1 MIRVLIA
8 PRRSMSIVRHTVCEA
23 DSGLIPAAWSVVAE
37 AENGI
42 EAVQKVRAL
51 DGGVDVVVLDIS
63 MPGTSGIDAL
73 KMIRDVA
80 PKLPVLILSMYPEEQ
95 YAVRLIKSGAS
106 GYMTKETAPQEL
118 VDAIRKVAAGKK
130 YISPSVAE
138 MLAEEV
144 GGGNSSLLHAS
155 LSDREYQILLKLAS
169 GKTVSGIADEMA
181 LSVKTISTYRSRI
194 LGKMRM
200 KNNAELTHY
209 VISHHLGE

>member
-8 PRRSMSIVRHTVCEA
+8 DDHAIVRSGLKQILT
-23 DSGLIPAAWSVVAE
+23 DSGGITVVAE

-51 DGGVDVVVLDIS
+51 EGGLDAVVLDIS
-63 MPGTSGIDAL
+63 MPGSSGIDAL

-144 GGGNSSLLHAS
+144 GGGNISLLHAG
-155 LSDREYQILLKLAS
+155 LSDREYQILLRLAS
-169 GKTVSGIADEMA
+169 GKTVSGIADEMS

-209 VISHHLGE
+209 VISHQLAE

>member
-8 PRRSMSIVRHTVCEA
+8 DDHAVVRNGLKQILT
-23 DSGLIPAAWSVVAE
+23 DSGSMTVVAE

-51 DGGVDVVVLDIS
+51 EGGVDVVVLDIS

-118 VDAIRKVAAGKK
+118 VDAIHKVAAGKK

-209 VISHHLGE
+209 VISHHLAE

>member
-8 PRRSMSIVRHTVCEA
+8 DDHAIVRSGLKQILT
-23 DSGLIPAAWSVVAE
+23 DSGCMTVVGE
-37 AENGI
+37 AENGLD
-42 EAVQKVRAL
+42 AVQQVRAL
-51 DGGVDVVVLDIS
+51 AGGVDVVVLDIS
-63 MPGTSGIDAL
+63 MPGMSGIDAL

-106 GYMTKETAPQEL
+106 GYMTKETVPQEL
-118 VDAIRKVAAGKK
+118 VDVIRKVAAGKK
-130 YISPSVAE
+130 YISPSVGE
-138 MLAEEV
+138 MLADEL

-155 LSDREYQILLKLAS
+155 LSDREYQILIRLAS

-181 LSVKTISTYRSRI
+181 LSVKTISTYRSRV

-209 VISHHLGE
+209 VISHQLAE

>member
-8 PRRSMSIVRHTVCEA
+8 DDHAIVRNGLKQILT
-23 DSGLIPAAWSVVAE
+23 DSGSMVVVAE

-51 DGGVDVVVLDIS
+51 EGGVDVAVLDIS

-95 YAVRLIKSGAS
+95 YAVRLIRSGAS

-118 VDAIRKVAAGKK
+118 VDAIHKVAAGKK

-169 GKTVSGIADEMA
+169 GKTVSGIADELA

-209 VISHHLGE
+209 VISHHLAE

>member
-8 PRRSMSIVRHTVCEA
+8 DDHAIVRSGLKQILT
-23 DSGLIPAAWSVVAE
+23 DSGGITVVAE

-51 DGGVDVVVLDIS
+51 EGGLDAVVLDIS
-63 MPGTSGIDAL
+63 MPGSSGIDAL

-95 YAVRLIKSGAS
+95 YAVRLIESGAS

-144 GGGNSSLLHAS
+144 GGGNSSLLHAN

-169 GKTVSGIADEMA
+169 GKTVSGIADEMS
-181 LSVKTISTYRSRI
+181 LSVKTISTYRSRV

-209 VISHHLGE
+209 VISHQLAG

>member
-8 PRRSMSIVRHTVCEA
+8 DDHAIVRSGLKQILT
-23 DSGLIPAAWSVVAE
+23 DSGGITVVAE

-51 DGGVDVVVLDIS
+51 EGGLDAVVLDIS
-63 MPGTSGIDAL
+63 MPGSSGIDAL

-144 GGGNSSLLHAS
+144 GGGNSSLLHAN

-169 GKTVSGIADEMA
+169 GKTVSGIADEMS
-181 LSVKTISTYRSRI
+181 LSVKTISTYRSRV

-209 VISHHLGE
+209 VISHQLAG

>member
-8 PRRSMSIVRHTVCEA
+8 DDHAIVRSGLKQILT
-23 DSGLIPAAWSVVAE
+23 DSGSMVVVAE

-51 DGGVDVVVLDIS
+51 EGGVDVVVLDIS

-73 KMIRDVA
+73 KMIRDMA

-118 VDAIRKVAAGKK
+118 VDAIHKVAAGKK

-138 MLAEEV
+138 MLADEV

-209 VISHHLGE
+209 VISHKLAE

>member
-8 PRRSMSIVRHTVCEA
+8 DDHAIVRNGLKQILT
-23 DSGLIPAAWSVVAE
+23 DSGSMTVVAE

-51 DGGVDVVVLDIS
+51 AGGVDVVVLDIS
-63 MPGTSGIDAL
+63 MPGMSGIDAL

-80 PKLPVLILSMYPEEQ
+80 PRLPVLILSMYPEEQ

-106 GYMTKETAPQEL
+106 GYMTKETVPQEL

-155 LSDREYQILLKLAS
+155 LSDREYQILIRLAS

-181 LSVKTISTYRSRI
+181 LSVKTISTYRSRV

-209 VISHHLGE
+209 VISHQLDE

>member
-8 PRRSMSIVRHTVCEA
+8 DDHAIVRNGLKQILT
-23 DSGLIPAAWSVVAE
+23 DSGSMVVVAE
-37 AENGI
+37 AKNGI

-51 DGGVDVVVLDIS
+51 EGGLDVVVLDIS

-95 YAVRLIKSGAS
+95 YAVRLIKSGAA

-144 GGGNSSLLHAS
+144 GGGNASLLHAS

-181 LSVKTISTYRSRI
+181 LSVKTVSTYRSRL

-209 VISHHLGE
+209 VISHQLAE

>member
-8 PRRSMSIVRHTVCEA
+8 DDHAIVRSGLKQILT
-23 DSGLIPAAWSVVAE
+23 DSGSMMVVAE

-51 DGGVDVVVLDIS
+51 EGGVDVVVLDIS

-118 VDAIRKVAAGKK
+118 VDAIHKVAAGKK

-209 VISHHLGE
+209 VISHQLAE

>member
-1 MIRVLIA
+1 
-8 PRRSMSIVRHTVCEA
+8 
-23 DSGLIPAAWSVVAE
+23 
-37 AENGI
+37 
-42 EAVQKVRAL
+42 
-51 DGGVDVVVLDIS
+51 
-63 MPGTSGIDAL
+63 
-73 KMIRDVA
+73 
-80 PKLPVLILSMYPEEQ
+80 
-95 YAVRLIKSGAS
+95 
-106 GYMTKETAPQEL
+106 MTKETAPQEL
-118 VDAIRKVAAGKK
+118 VDAIHKVAAGKK

-209 VISHHLGE
+209 VISHHLAE

>member
-8 PRRSMSIVRHTVCEA
+8 DDHAIVRNGLKQILT
-23 DSGLIPAAWSVVAE
+23 DSGNMVVVAE
-37 AENGI
+37 ASNGI

-51 DGGVDVVVLDIS
+51 DGGVDVVVMDIS
-63 MPGTSGIDAL
+63 MPGTSGIDAM

-118 VDAIRKVAAGKK
+118 VEAIRKVAAGKK

-144 GGGNSSLLHAS
+144 GGGNVSLLHAS

-209 VISHHLGE
+209 VISHHLAE

>member
-8 PRRSMSIVRHTVCEA
+8 DDHAIVRSGLKQILT
-23 DSGLIPAAWSVVAE
+23 DSGSITVVAE

-51 DGGVDVVVLDIS
+51 EGGVDVVVLDIS

-106 GYMTKETAPQEL
+106 GYMTKETAPQGL

-130 YISPSVAE
+130 YISPCVAE

-181 LSVKTISTYRSRI
+181 LSAKTISTYRSRI

-209 VISHHLGE
+209 VISHQLAE

>member
-8 PRRSMSIVRHTVCEA
+8 DDHAIVRSGLKQILT
-23 DSGLIPAAWSVVAE
+23 DSGSMTVVAE
-37 AENGI
+37 AENGLD
-42 EAVQKVRAL
+42 AVQKVRAL
-51 DGGVDVVVLDIS
+51 AGGVDVVVLDIS
-63 MPGTSGIDAL
+63 MPGMSGIDAL
-73 KMIRDVA
+73 RMIRDAA

-106 GYMTKETAPQEL
+106 GYMTKETVPQEL

-155 LSDREYQILLKLAS
+155 LSDREYQVLIRLAS

-181 LSVKTISTYRSRI
+181 LSVKTISTYRSRV

-209 VISHHLGE
+209 VISHQLDE

>member
-1 MIRVLIA
+1 
-8 PRRSMSIVRHTVCEA
+8 
-23 DSGLIPAAWSVVAE
+23 
-37 AENGI
+37 
-42 EAVQKVRAL
+42 
-51 DGGVDVVVLDIS
+51 
-63 MPGTSGIDAL
+63 
-73 KMIRDVA
+73 VA

-118 VDAIRKVAAGKK
+118 VDAIHKVAAGKK

-209 VISHHLGE
+209 VISHHLAE

>member
-8 PRRSMSIVRHTVCEA
+8 DDHAIVRNGLRQILA
-23 DSGLIPAAWSVVAE
+23 DSGSMTVVAE
-37 AENGI
+37 ASNGI

-51 DGGVDVVVLDIS
+51 EGGVDVVVMDIS

-130 YISPSVAE
+130 YISSGVAE

-144 GGGNSSLLHAS
+144 GGGNISLLHAS

-209 VISHHLGE
+209 VISHQLAE